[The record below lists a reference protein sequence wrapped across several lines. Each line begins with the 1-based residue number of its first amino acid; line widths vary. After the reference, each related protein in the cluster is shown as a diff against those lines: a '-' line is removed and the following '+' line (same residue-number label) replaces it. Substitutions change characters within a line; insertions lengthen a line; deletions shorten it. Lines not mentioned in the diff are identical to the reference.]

1 MSVDAQPERLRPP
14 PVKRL
19 AWEALTGRELARLLL
34 AAPSLLGA
42 PRGTAPVV
50 VLPGFRLGDVST
62 LPLREFLR
70 RLGHTVDGW
79 GLGVNRGDVPTL
91 MPRVAEQVAD
101 LARRHGEPLHLIGQ
115 SLGGV
120 LARETARDRPE
131 LVAQVITIGS
141 PVVGG
146 PSYTRVAIAY
156 PERHL
161 AETRRAVAQ
170 RNRTPIRVP
179 ITAVYSK
186 RDGIVSWEACI
197 DRANP
202 HVEHVEVGSSH
213 LGMALD
219 PTVWRLVAERLAGPG
234 DSPRRAA

>member
-1 MSVDAQPERLRPP
+1 MSAAAGPEPLGPP
-14 PVKRL
+14 PVTRL
-19 AWEALTGRELARLLL
+19 AWEALTGRELARLLI
-34 AAPSLLGA
+34 AVPSLLGA
-42 PRGTAPVV
+42 PRGTTPVV

-62 LPLREFLR
+62 FPLREFLR
-70 RLGHTVDGW
+70 RLGHTVEGW

-101 LARRHGEPLHLIGQ
+101 LARRLGEPLHLIGQ

-146 PSYTRVAIAY
+146 PSYTRVAMAY
-156 PERHL
+156 PEARL
-161 AETRRAVAQ
+161 AEIRRGIAQ
-170 RNRTPIRVP
+170 RNRSPIRVP
-179 ITAVYSK
+179 ITAVYSR

-197 DRANP
+197 DSASP
-202 HVEHVEVGSSH
+202 QVEHVEVGSSH

-219 PTVWRLVAERLAGPG
+219 PTVWRLVAERLA
-234 DSPRRAA
+234 RRASS